1 MSFLSK
7 IIGDSNEKY
16 LKKIQSLVAQIN
28 NLEKDFEK
36 FSEEELK
43 EKTLEFKKRLQ
54 IGENLDNILAEA
66 FALAREA
73 AKRTLGQRHFDVQ
86 LLGGVALHQG
96 KIAEMKTGEAKTLVA
111 TLAAYLNA
119 LEGKG
124 AHVITVN
131 DYLSRR
137 DAVWMG
143 QIYHALGLTVG
154 CINHEASYLYDPLH
168 TQTQNSKLKTQNH
181 SSKLKT
187 DLENNLDKIRDTQ
200 GFFRVVHEFLRPSSR
215 REAYEADITYGTNN
229 EF

>member
-73 AKRTLGQRHFDVQ
+73 AKRTLGQRNFDVQ

-96 KIAEMKTGEAKTLVA
+96 KIAEMKT
-111 TLAAYLNA
+111 
-119 LEGKG
+119 
-124 AHVITVN
+124 
-131 DYLSRR
+131 
-137 DAVWMG
+137 
-143 QIYHALGLTVG
+143 
-154 CINHEASYLYDPLH
+154 
-168 TQTQNSKLKTQNH
+168 
-181 SSKLKT
+181 
-187 DLENNLDKIRDTQ
+187 
-200 GFFRVVHEFLRPSSR
+200 
-215 REAYEADITYGTNN
+215 
-229 EF
+229 